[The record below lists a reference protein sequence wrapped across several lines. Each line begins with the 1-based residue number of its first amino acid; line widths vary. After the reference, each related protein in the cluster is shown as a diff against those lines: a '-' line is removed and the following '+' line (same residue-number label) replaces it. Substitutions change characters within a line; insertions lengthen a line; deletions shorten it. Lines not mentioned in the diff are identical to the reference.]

1 MKQPG
6 DIKMP
11 RRIAITERWNED
23 AWFGELPLRLKIFYI
38 YLCDRCDCAGIWE
51 PNWRVADFEIG
62 EHFDPE
68 DTLQKLQ
75 PKVTLLPS
83 GKWVVANFVYVQYR
97 VSIADLKPEKNT
109 VHLGVVRRLAKEG
122 LWDGPV
128 PDRVGPEVPVVA
140 EGFDAEGRF
149 EAAWEAYPEKSGKK
163 AAIQHFIASVRSEED
178 FQSLMRAMGHYL
190 KSPRVLKGF
199 VQNGST
205 WFNNWKDWIE
215 YTGEIKL
222 PSGTS
227 EALKK
232 KNEAALRQIN
242 GLFSNDGEPTPGQ

>member
-6 DIKMP
+6 ESKMP
-11 RRIAITERWNED
+11 QRIAITERWGND
-23 AWFGELPLRLKIFYI
+23 RWFGELSLRLKIFYI

-51 PNWRVADFEIG
+51 PNWRVADFELG

-68 DTLQKLQ
+68 TTLHGLQ
-75 PKVTLLPS
+75 PKVELLPS
-83 GKWVVANFVYVQYR
+83 GKWLLVNFLYVQYH
-97 VSIADLKPEKNT
+97 VNIADLKPEKHT
-109 VHLGVVRRLAKEG
+109 VHLGIVRRLAKEG
-122 LWDGPV
+122 LWDGV
-128 PDRVGPEVPVVA
+128 IPDRVGSGVPA
-140 EGFDAEGRF
+140 EEGFDVDGRF
-149 EAAWEAYPEKSGKK
+149 EAAWKAYPERSGKK
-163 AAIQHFIASVRSEED
+163 DALRHFTATVKSEVD
-178 FQSLMRAMGHYL
+178 FQSLMQAMQHYL

-215 YTGEIKL
+215 YTGEVVL

>member
-1 MKQPG
+1 
-6 DIKMP
+6 
-11 RRIAITERWNED
+11 
-23 AWFGELPLRLKIFYI
+23 
-38 YLCDRCDCAGIWE
+38 
-51 PNWRVADFEIG
+51 
-62 EHFDPE
+62 
-68 DTLQKLQ
+68 
-75 PKVTLLPS
+75 
-83 GKWVVANFVYVQYR
+83 
-97 VSIADLKPEKNT
+97 
-109 VHLGVVRRLAKEG
+109 
-122 LWDGPV
+122 
-128 PDRVGPEVPVVA
+128 VA